1 MSQLATA
8 LFVQLNVITSPWDHH
23 SKHSSTTALSWL
35 AGCYRLGSDWPHQ
48 RSGWSVALDWLPC
61 AMRSCFVQG
70 WPESTFQSLVRIILP
85 SGATPQAGNK
95 EADHFAKAAM
105 TTNLGKWLGVCNR
118 NRPCYVVMVATARN
132 IFKAMEM
139 IREQSSIC
147 TNGYQY
153 NSPEGFS
160 YIDISGQA
168 QQHQIGFIAIIDS
181 DILELNRR
189 WQMHVRVTP
198 T

>member
-48 RSGWSVALDWLPC
+48 RSDWSVALDWLPC
-61 AMRSCFVQG
+61 AMGSCSMKYFSIIG
-70 WPESTFQSLVRIILP
+70 EDHPSLWCNP
-85 SGATPQAGNK
+85 SSNK
-95 EADHFAKAAM
+95 EADHFAKAAV
-105 TTNLGKWLGVCNR
+105 TTNLGKWVGVCNR
-118 NRPCYVVMVATARN
+118 NRPSYFVMVATARN

-139 IREQSSIC
+139 IREQSSRC

-153 NSPEGFS
+153 NNPEGFS
-160 YIDISGQA
+160 YIDIPGQA
-168 QQHQIGFIAIIDS
+168 QQHQIGFIATIDS